1 MPEAVFSSTGFRIR
15 AAQGQAADHG
25 LAKHELTDHGLAK
38 HGLAVFAERVAAN
51 LFFTLFPADR
61 RICNSPLLRVSRS
74 IHFLKFQPVRPSAV
88 VIPQAALKELSR
100 PKRFVLD
107 TGILRR
113 RETGSHIGFTRRCRR
128 ENTRGAFAVGDPTRI
143 LKRDILLL
151 VNDVSPGM
159 TAYECARVLL
169 CAGAARVGV
178 ATVARSLKLSVSDG
192 IVLPEDLSEKGSE
205 ERSEGSSEDR
215 FDLAARV

>member
-1 MPEAVFSSTGFRIR
+1 VREAVFSSTGFRIR

-61 RICNSPLLRVSRS
+61 RICNSPLLRVSRL
-74 IHFLKFQPVRPSAV
+74 IHFLKFQPVRPSAA
-88 VIPQAALKELSR
+88 VIPQTALKERSC

-107 TGILRR
+107 TGILPH
-113 RETGSHIGFTRRCRR
+113 RETGSHIGLTHHRRR
-128 ENTRGAFAVGDPTRI
+128 ENTRGAFAVGETTRI

-151 VNDVSPGM
+151 VNAVSPGM

-169 CAGAARVGV
+169 CAGVARVGV
-178 ATVARSLKLSVSDG
+178 AT
-192 IVLPEDLSEKGSE
+192 
-205 ERSEGSSEDR
+205 
-215 FDLAARV
+215 